1 MKNVH
6 IFLPMLRLP
15 PPPPVFACAFK
26 WAICYAEQAVQAH
39 AEDWLHK
46 ERRSRLLPGFPVTM
60 PSIGAACST
69 GQSKGDSDDH
79 HLLKSLP
86 GLPFEASIRPELLTL
101 EKHVTELVV
110 VFCNPCQTL
119 CVSLCGGKRVG
130 QV

>member
-1 MKNVH
+1 MSATRKVQKMWW
-6 IFLPMLRLP
+6 LTPCPGYSECWRVELCVTQTWSLCLWEGVLRLP

-46 ERRSRLLPGFPVTM
+46 ERRPRLLPGFPVTM

-69 GQSKGDSDDH
+69 GQSDGDRDDH

-86 GLPFEASIRPELLTL
+86 GLPFEAAI
-101 EKHVTELVV
+101 
-110 VFCNPCQTL
+110 
-119 CVSLCGGKRVG
+119 
-130 QV
+130 